1 MQIAK
6 NKVAFID
13 YTLTNNDGEVID
25 SSAGS
30 EPLAYLHGAQNII
43 PGLEKEL
50 EGKAVGDQLQVKV
63 TPEEGYGVRHDEMV
77 QEVPRELLSNIE
89 NVEVGM
95 QLQAETSEGIQVVT
109 ISAVGDE
116 TITVDGNHPLAGMEL
131 NFDVTVRDIR
141 EATEEELEH
150 GHVHSPDGCGH

>member
-6 NKVAFID
+6 NRVAFID

-25 SSAGS
+25 SSAGG

-43 PGLEKEL
+43 PGLENAL

-63 TPEEGYGVRHDEMV
+63 SPEEGYGERNDQMV
-77 QEVPRELLSNIE
+77 QAVPRELLANIE

-95 QLQAETSEGIQVVT
+95 QLQAETDAGIQVVT
-109 ISAVGDE
+109 VAAVDDE
-116 TITVDGNHPLAGMEL
+116 TITVDGNHPLAGQEL

-141 EATEEELEH
+141 DATEEELEH